1 MIQGYSNPVK
11 IRIGRGS
18 LRELSELLANRT
30 ALLVTTPGMVKRG
43 VASRI
48 QELCKDKLLHVT
60 AEVTPNP
67 TIASINRCFR
77 EVKNYNYDVIIG
89 LGGGSVLD
97 TAKGVSLLSSC
108 SVDQDWLDAHLRHN
122 KEKSEVHVSKPI
134 IAIPT
139 TSGTGSEVTQWATV
153 WDDVS
158 GTKYS
163 LSDEGLYPEWAF
175 LDSEL
180 TDSLPYE
187 TTLFTALDALSQAM
201 EAIWNKNANPVSDV
215 LAAKAIAISI
225 SVLVDDF
232 KEKYTQQEMRE
243 KLQQA
248 SLLTGLAFSNTKTA
262 LAHSISYPL
271 TSKLKVPH
279 GLACSF
285 TLPEI
290 MRINYK
296 QDKQRVGIVIQ
307 ALGCSL
313 LDEAVEALYKAF
325 VNVGI
330 PEYLQQF
337 IVDISDVTTLDAEF
351 IAPGRAE
358 NNITHVSQSDAIEI
372 LRSALSLLTIN

>member
-1 MIQGYSNPVK
+1 MIQSYSNPVK
-11 IRIGRGS
+11 IKLGRGS
-18 LRELSELLANRT
+18 LRELPKLLANRT

-43 VASRI
+43 VVTRV
-48 QELCKDKLLHVT
+48 QELCRAKPLHVT

-77 EVKNYNYDVIIG
+77 QVKNYNYDVIIG

-97 TAKGVSLLSSC
+97 TAKGVASLSGG
-108 SVDQDWLDAHLRHN
+108 SVDQNWLDAHLRHDR
-122 KEKSEVHVSKPI
+122 EKPKVLRSNPI

-139 TSGTGSEVTQWATV
+139 TSGTGSEVTQWASV

-163 LSDEGLYPEWAF
+163 LSDEGLYPEWAL

-180 TDSLPYE
+180 TDLLPYE

-215 LAAKAIAISI
+215 LATKAIAISI
-225 SVLVDDF
+225 SVLADDF
-232 KEKYTQQEMRE
+232 KEKYARQEVRE

-271 TSKLKVPH
+271 TSKLKIPH

-285 TLPEI
+285 TLPQI

-296 QDKQRVGIVIQ
+296 QDKERVGIIIQ

-313 LDEAVEALYKAF
+313 LDAAVEALYRVF
-325 VNVGI
+325 VNLGI
-330 PEYLQQF
+330 TEYLRQF
-337 IVDISDVTTLDAEF
+337 IVHTSDMTTLDAEF

-358 NNITHVSQSDAIEI
+358 NNITYVSQSDAIEI
-372 LRSALSLLTIN
+372 LRSALSRLAIN